1 MRKLAT
7 IFLALLL
14 APLVGT
20 VALSDFNYIGQGG
33 GAGGLDEDAVNALIA
48 AAGVAYAPAY
58 SNEVAC
64 DPAYFDPGPPPPGV
78 CTGAITHTAY
88 FGLQLFQGAPA
99 GTGLRLSPQDVK
111 VLPWDSTDSGGPWTF
126 YLCNIDA
133 LGGDITNCQIGVPGV
148 YGTDGDAGAVGAE
161 LADINDVLLPMTCDD
176 SGAFVTWTI
185 IALDGWGNF
194 VVGQPGL
201 LFVNDDFYACGEPGP

>member
-1 MRKLAT
+1 MRRLAT

-48 AAGVAYAPAY
+48 AAAYAPAY

-78 CTGAITHTAY
+78 CTGAITHTDY
-88 FGLQLFQGAPA
+88 FGLQIFQGDPA

-111 VLPWDSTDSGGPWTF
+111 VLPWDSTDSGVPWTF

-133 LGGDITNCQIGVPGV
+133 VGGDITNCQIGVSGV
-148 YGTDGDAGAVGAE
+148 YGTDGDAGSVGAE
-161 LADINDVLLPMTCDD
+161 LADINDVLLPVTCNE
-176 SGAFVTWTI
+176 SGVFTWTI
-185 IALDGWGNF
+185 IALDGWGNH
-194 VVGQPGL
+194 VVGQPGI
-201 LFVNDDFYACGEPGP
+201 LFVSDDFGACGPIGPS